1 MAYPEK
7 KDSQLSFLISM
18 AAKIHPKVKIEENA
32 KIFFTDDC
40 LTVPKLPTRI
50 VAQITKLICEYMFK
64 EIIRRGMI
72 FCQHART
79 QINLQD
85 SF

>member
-50 VAQITKLICEYMFK
+50 VAQITKLICE
-64 EIIRRGMI
+64 
-72 FCQHART
+72 
-79 QINLQD
+79 
-85 SF
+85 